1 MIFTCTSQ
9 VSITSNNDTLIC
21 LPSKVAKEIIIDLE
35 KGKAFE
41 QENQVLK
48 SNITLLETS
57 IQYKDTLIS
66 SYQEKESI
74 YQTQINSYQ
83 KIDSLYI
90 KQLQEKEEEITRHKK
105 EKKLGLG
112 GPTLVIIAIL
122 LL

>member
-112 GPTLVIIAIL
+112 GATLVIIAIL

>member
-57 IQYKDTLIS
+57 IQYKDTIIS

-90 KQLQEKEEEITRHKK
+90 KQLQEKDEEITRHKN
-105 EKKLGLG
+105 EKKLSLG
-112 GPTLVIIAIL
+112 GAALIILAIL